1 MTSLRKPRRLSGA
14 ARRQELIDAAIHSVA
29 HHGIS
34 GATVETICSVARA
47 STGLVRYHFGN
58 KGRLLGEAYR
68 HIADRYMAIIRDVGE
83 RSDGDAMSQLY
94 AFVDVIHD
102 PWRIGDDHASAWFGL
117 WHAAKNDTALL
128 AINREWYAEY
138 RAYLTRLIGSAARQ
152 RGVALD
158 AERAAFGLIA
168 MTDGFW
174 QELMIDPNAFDPAL
188 AKAIA
193 SDYLER
199 LLASANLAA
208 AETE

>member
-1 MTSLRKPRRLSGA
+1 MNSPRKPRRLSGA

-29 HHGIS
+29 QHGIS
-34 GATVETICSVARA
+34 GATVETICSVAQA
-47 STGLVRYHFGN
+47 STGLVRYHFGS
-58 KGRLLGEAYR
+58 KGRLLAEAYR
-68 HIADRYMAIIRDVGE
+68 HIADSYMATIRNVGE
-83 RSDGDAMSQLY
+83 ASDGDAMSLLY

-102 PWRIGDDHASAWFGL
+102 PWQIGDDHASAWFGL
-117 WHAAKNDTALL
+117 WHAAKNDTDLL

-138 RAYLTRLIGSAARQ
+138 RAYLARLIAGAARQ

-168 MTDGFW
+168 LTDGFW

-188 AKAIA
+188 ARAIA

-199 LLASANLAA
+199 LLASADMAA
-208 AETE
+208 SDTG